1 MKINLRKLWQKITNP
16 LLFYVDKSGNSIFR
30 NFCIYKDDGCMYSET
45 FSIQKAGKV
54 LEFRIGLEKKL
65 KFILFLISFIV
76 YLILIKM
83 DINFLNIIICEI
95 IWLFVYFSFRIY
107 FAYLYKNKLKSV
119 FGDYKIV
126 DFDPQVSKNKRNS
139 YYYHFSSKIVSV
151 LIILLVFFLPALIL
165 FNIIKVNL
173 NSSKPSYKFAIGV
186 SKIYGFLYPKTVKYY
201 DMSVYAK
208 YMTKD
213 FEGALKDCK
222 KSLEKS
228 GILFTKQDITR
239 FANLLYL
246 TKKIY
251 GSQTAI
257 DDFNDY
263 ITRKNMSPV
272 QQSKMLWM
280 KSMFSISG
288 QITDYIEQDYDDLL
302 LSLNEKDY
310 KNRFYIL
317 CDKAYMYYLMG
328 EYGKAIKLYDELIPY
343 AQNNTKD
350 FEKESH
356 TLFVERGYAKR
367 QNGDYISADTDF
379 NMSGVALYDLEKYE
393 PVLLEQNFVVRKF

>member
-1 MKINLRKLWQKITNP
+1 MKINLKQLWQKITSP

-30 NFCIYKDDGCMYSET
+30 NYCIYKNDGCFYSET

-54 LEFRIGLEKKL
+54 LEYRMELDKKL
-65 KFILFLISFIV
+65 KRLIFLISFIV
-76 YLILIKM
+76 YLIFIKTDM
-83 DINFLNIIICEI
+83 TFLSFVVCEI
-95 IWLFVYFSFRIY
+95 VWLFAYFSFRIY
-107 FAYLYKNKLKSV
+107 FAYLYKNKLKST

-126 DFDPQVSKNKRNS
+126 NFDPQVSKNKRS
-139 YYYHFSSKIVSV
+139 SFYYHFASKIVSV
-151 LIILLVFFLPALIL
+151 FIIILLFFFPALIL
-165 FNIIKVNL
+165 FNIIKINL
-173 NSSKPSYKFAIGV
+173 NSSKPSYKFAVGV
-186 SKIYGFLYPKTVKYY
+186 SRVYGFLYPKTVKYY

-208 YMTKD
+208 YMIQD
-213 FEGALKDCK
+213 FEGALRDCK

-228 GILFTKQDITR
+228 GIIFRKRDMTR

-251 GSQTAI
+251 GSETAI
-257 DDFNDY
+257 EYFNDY
-263 ITRKNMSPV
+263 ITRKNMSLS
-272 QQSKMLWM
+272 QQIKMLWM

-288 QITDYIEQDYDDLL
+288 QITEYIEQDYDDLL
-302 LSLNEKDY
+302 LSLNKKDY

-328 EYGKAIKLYDELIPY
+328 EYEKAIKLYNELIPY

-356 TLFVERGYAKR
+356 TLIVERGYAKR

-379 NMSGVALYDLEKYE
+379 NSSGIELYDLEKYE
-393 PVLLEQNFVVRKF
+393 PVLLEQNFIVQKF